1 MWTTTLNKILS
12 RGPCEGGWYELLRS
26 LNKTCAD
33 DEPIP
38 LAYILRSNGIEDAI
52 WALRTVDGRD
62 KEIRLFAVR
71 CARQV
76 QHLMS
81 DPRSIQGLDVAEMF
95 ATGQTTNRERAKARS
110 SSLAAIQDAIGT
122 EALHA
127 SSAAFYTLGV
137 SPASAARRVFEV
149 ADQAMLHAENI
160 SGRKCL
166 CVSRA
171 SFRSKQINDFIIMVG
186 GNSE

>member
-1 MWTTTLNKILS
+1 MWTTTLNKIIS
-12 RGPCEGGWYELLRS
+12 KGPCEGGWHELLRS

-81 DPRSIQGLDVAEMF
+81 DPRSIQALDVAEMF
-95 ATGQTTNRERAKARS
+95 ATGQTTNRERAKARLLA
-110 SSLAAIQDAIGT
+110 LAAIQDAAGLETI
-122 EALHA
+122 HS
-127 SSAAFYTLGV
+127 SSAAFYTLGADAAAA
-137 SPASAARRVFEV
+137 ASLVFSLVDKALNHIYKSSRGERGSI
-149 ADQAMLHAENI
+149 A
-160 SGRKCL
+160 
-166 CVSRA
+166 RA
-171 SFRSKQINDFIIMVG
+171 SFRSNQINYFLTMVG
-186 GNSE
+186 EDSE